1 MKIFVTGLAA
11 LLVVSSAAA
20 QGTGQDTGVASFA
33 FGAPQRNDLP
43 GAYGLRFNGMIVSI
57 GTPAGTYVELPLDC
71 GASQSKEK
79 TSGVLIQCRMRA
91 PNRGANFITEH
102 RCDRASI
109 AASDVIVPDCAVT
122 VYSWLPSKGEFT
134 GTGRT
139 GFDNIKMVGL
149 FWSRN

>member
-1 MKIFVTGLAA
+1 
-11 LLVVSSAAA
+11 
-20 QGTGQDTGVASFA
+20 
-33 FGAPQRNDLP
+33 
-43 GAYGLRFNGMIVSI
+43 MIVSI
-57 GTPAGTYVELPLDC
+57 YTPAETYVELPLDC

-79 TSGVLIQCRMRA
+79 TSGVLIQCRVRG
-91 PNRGANFITEH
+91 RGAKFITEH

-122 VYSWLPSKGEFT
+122 VYARLHGFEFT

-139 GFDNIKMVGL
+139 VFDNIKMVDL

>member
-20 QGTGQDTGVASFA
+20 QGRQHNVRALFA
-33 FGAPQRNDLP
+33 FGPPQRNDLP
-43 GAYGLRFNGMIVSI
+43 GAYGLRFDGMIVSI
-57 GTPAGTYVELPLDC
+57 DTPAEPAETYVELPLDC
-71 GASQSKEK
+71 EASQSKEK
-79 TSGVLIQCRMRA
+79 TSGVLIQCRMRG
-91 PNRGANFITEH
+91 RGAHFITEH

-122 VYSWLPSKGEFT
+122 VHATFYGRFEYT
-134 GTGRT
+134 GKGRT
-139 GFDNIKMVGL
+139 MFDNIKIVNL